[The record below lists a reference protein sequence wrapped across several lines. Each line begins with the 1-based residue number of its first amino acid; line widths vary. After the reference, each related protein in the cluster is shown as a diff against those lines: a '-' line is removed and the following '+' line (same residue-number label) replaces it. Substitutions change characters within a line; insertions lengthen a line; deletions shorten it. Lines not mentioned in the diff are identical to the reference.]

1 LSAKIVCKLLCF
13 YLFLYFFLEGGNI
26 LLTDNGEVKLADFGV
41 AAQLF
46 NTIAKRQTF
55 VGTPYWMAPE
65 VIQQDKLESF
75 VFVFCL

>member
-1 LSAKIVCKLLCF
+1 
-13 YLFLYFFLEGGNI
+13 
-26 LLTDNGEVKLADFGV
+26 LLTDDGQVKVADFGV

-65 VIQQDKLESF
+65 VFIFFKEIFLFSIF
-75 VFVFCL
+75 